1 MEKKDFDVASASAIH
16 CAPSMLGKAG
26 KASSCTVQ
34 WENLFS
40 YLSFSNLFV
49 FLKCKQLDLK
59 KTSKKIDFPTELCT
73 RRLYRLYRALKGHS
87 GWRSHRL
94 HQNPFSPYQ
103 KVFFLLRTTTFAFCP
118 KSSTDFTL
126 HCIARFPAANSRSK
140 LLSNVGRSLLNWTK
154 EYKTGGQ
161 TIPASQTRFNFKVQY
176 Y

>member
-1 MEKKDFDVASASAIH
+1 M
-16 CAPSMLGKAG
+16 GKPI
-26 KASSCTVQ
+26 
-34 WENLFS
+34 
-40 YLSFSNLFV
+40 
-49 FLKCKQLDLK
+49 FLLLVLEYIFFCILTKQLNLK
-59 KTSKKIDFPTELCT
+59 KTSTIIEFPTKLCM
-73 RRLYRLYRALKGHS
+73 RRLYQLYRALKGHS
-87 GWRSHRL
+87 RWRSHRL

-161 TIPASQTRFNFKVQY
+161 TIPAS
-176 Y
+176 

>member
-1 MEKKDFDVASASAIH
+1 MKK
-16 CAPSMLGKAG
+16 K
-26 KASSCTVQ
+26 
-34 WENLFS
+34 
-40 YLSFSNLFV
+40 
-49 FLKCKQLDLK
+49 
-59 KTSKKIDFPTELCT
+59 SKKIDFSTELCT

-140 LLSNVGRSLLNWTK
+140 LLSNVGRSL
-154 EYKTGGQ
+154 TGQ
-161 TIPASQTRFNFKVQY
+161 KSTRRVGRLYWHRRQDLTLKYSFTSATCVVEFPVMRLKLIYVKIY
-176 Y
+176 L